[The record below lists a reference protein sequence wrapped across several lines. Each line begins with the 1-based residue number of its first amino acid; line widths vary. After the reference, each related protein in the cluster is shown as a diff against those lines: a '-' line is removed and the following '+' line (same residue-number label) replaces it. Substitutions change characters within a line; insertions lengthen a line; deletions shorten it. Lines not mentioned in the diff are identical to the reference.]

1 MLTRDNFFLVFLR
14 WPRVTKDI
22 VSDQAIKLSEQTPLR
37 LSESVSDRVKAAAK
51 RHGIKRPEWIRRA
64 IIAELER
71 DEAASARGAITPEER
86 ELLDA
91 CVAAQRRGVDPK
103 QALADALEAKT
114 VAEAGAVAGAEAG
127 AVAAA

>member
-1 MLTRDNFFLVFLR
+1 M
-14 WPRVTKDI
+14 
-22 VSDQAIKLSEQTPLR
+22 SDDETKLSEQTPLR
-37 LSESVSDRVKAAAK
+37 LSESVSNRVRAAAK

-114 VAEAGAVAGAEAG
+114 VAEAGAVAGA
-127 AVAAA
+127 VAAA